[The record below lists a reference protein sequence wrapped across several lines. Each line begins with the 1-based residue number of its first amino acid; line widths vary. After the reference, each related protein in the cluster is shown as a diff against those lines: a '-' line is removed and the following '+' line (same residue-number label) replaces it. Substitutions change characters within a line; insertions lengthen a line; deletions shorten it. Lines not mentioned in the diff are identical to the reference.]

1 MELTDV
7 VKELAEYGILFLV
20 MAVAIVYLYIE
31 YRRVSKRL
39 NEVQSE
45 SLAMIRENNDKN
57 LDTMITFSNALE
69 KLSAIIKAKRND

>member
-20 MAVAIVYLYIE
+20 MAVSIVYLYIE

-45 SLAMIRENNDKN
+45 SLIMIKDNNDKN
-57 LDTMITFSNALE
+57 LDTMIKFSNALE